1 MASFHFYSG
10 NLFYRP
16 DWDRCAQVLEGGEER
31 WNVISQD
38 KKSDELVGILLR
50 EISGDGVGFE
60 WFEPRVSESVGV

>member
-1 MASFHFYSG
+1 MIAYHFCYG
-10 NLFYRP
+10 NLFHRP

-60 WFEPRVSESVGV
+60 WFEPRVSQSTVL